1 MMGEVPAQGNLF
13 SGDYQHLDYVG
24 RTTFYGWLGTDG
36 ARLYPD
42 EDFRSFYVLDNG
54 RPSVAPSRMIR
65 MVLLQWHDKVSDDEA
80 VERTKYDLRWK
91 TALGIED
98 HEGLCAKFTLQT
110 FRGKLLLNER
120 GRAILRRSAKA
131 CRKAGVLRSRKIRA
145 SVDTSPIIGRGAV
158 KDTYNLVADGMA
170 KLLGALAAFETPLL
184 ESVDVNGY
192 AGKHDFSRYFGD
204 VSLKGAAALDW
215 DSESERVAFLTEL
228 VVDVRRAL
236 GLARSLLAADAPGG
250 PRCGSPADVRAAMQ
264 LLEQLVD
271 QDIEVRDDQAHI
283 KQGVAPN
290 RIVSVHDPEMRHGRK
305 SKRTRFDGH
314 KGEIVVDTDSGVIM
328 DASVKAGN
336 AHDADGSLGAI
347 ERAEQT
353 VRDAWADAPAEVAA
367 DAPAEETAA
376 APVEETAAV
385 PVEEV
390 AHAQV
395 QSEAGVAQTLGDCA
409 YGTAAN
415 RRAFLDASRELI
427 AKQPALH
434 NGGRFTK
441 EDFARNADTGA
452 RTCPAGHTLTPRLR
466 TVSWQGETRQ
476 VPFYRWPAAL
486 CSRCPR
492 KEQCL
497 APSKSADTAHRH
509 GRTVSE
515 HPEEELLAQ
524 ARAQQ
529 HTPDFHAAYRE
540 RQTVEHRLA
549 RMMQLGSRQAR
560 YFGRAKTELQW
571 LLAATVANLT
581 LVAGLQKGEKAACG
595 VRTSLKR
602 LLNAIRL
609 AIRNGCSWATAKP
622 ARSTFTRR
630 AAYLSMVVFGKQP
643 FWPDF

>member
-54 RPSVAPSRMIR
+54 RPSVAPSRMMR
-65 MVLLQWHDKVSDDEA
+65 LVLLQWYDKVSDDEA

-120 GRAILRRSAKA
+120 GRAILARSVKA

-236 GLARSLLAADAPGG
+236 GLARSLLAADAP
-250 PRCGSPADVRAAMQ
+250 
-264 LLEQLVD
+264 
-271 QDIEVRDDQAHI
+271 
-283 KQGVAPN
+283 
-290 RIVSVHDPEMRHGRK
+290 
-305 SKRTRFDGH
+305 
-314 KGEIVVDTDSGVIM
+314 
-328 DASVKAGN
+328 
-336 AHDADGSLGAI
+336 
-347 ERAEQT
+347 
-353 VRDAWADAPAEVAA
+353 
-367 DAPAEETAA
+367 AEETTN

-452 RTCPAGHTLTPRLR
+452 RTCPAGHTLTPRFR
-466 TVSWQGETRQ
+466 TVAWQGETRQ
-476 VPFYRWPAAL
+476 VPFYRWPAQL
-486 CSRCPR
+486 CSQCPR

-497 APSKSADTAHRH
+497 APSKSPGTAHPH

-581 LVAGLQKGEKAACG
+581 LGAGLQKGGKAAGGLCI
-595 VRTSLKR
+595 SLKR
-602 LLNAIRL
+602 LLNAIL
-609 AIRNGCSWATAKP
+609 MAIQDGCSWATANP
-622 ARSTFTRR
+622 AGATFARR
-630 AAYLSMVVFGKQP
+630 AA
-643 FWPDF
+643 